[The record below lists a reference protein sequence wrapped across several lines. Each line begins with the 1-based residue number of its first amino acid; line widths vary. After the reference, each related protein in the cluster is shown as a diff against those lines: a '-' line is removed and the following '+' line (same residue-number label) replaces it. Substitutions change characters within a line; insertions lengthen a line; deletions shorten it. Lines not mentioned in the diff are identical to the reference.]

1 MFTSILVP
9 VDLTDSNRAAIEVAS
24 RLAATGDEG
33 GVTLL
38 HVIETIAD
46 AEFEDMKDFYQR
58 LEEKARKAMVDLAAP
73 LTVTGRQVDQ
83 QIVYGNRAR
92 EIVSY
97 AQEHDTDLIV
107 LASRQLDP
115 EQPEKTWTSISHQVA
130 VLARCPVLLVK

>member
-1 MFTSILVP
+1 MFREILVP
-9 VDLTDSNRAAIEVAS
+9 VDLTDSNRSAIEVAS
-24 RLAATGDEG
+24 HLVGSGDEG
-33 GVTLL
+33 SVTLL

-58 LEEKARKAMVDLAAP
+58 LEEKARKAMVGLAAP
-73 LTVTGRQVDQ
+73 LTVSGRQVDQ

-92 EIVSY
+92 EIVGY

>member
-1 MFTSILVP
+1 MFTKILVP

-24 RLAATGDEG
+24 QLATREDGSL
-33 GVTLL
+33 TLL
-38 HVIETIAD
+38 HVIEAIAD

-73 LTVTGRQVDQ
+73 LTVTGKTVDQ
-83 QIVYGNRAR
+83 QITYGNRAR

-97 AQEHDTDLIV
+97 ADEHGTDLIV

-130 VLARCPVLLVK
+130 ILARCPVLLVK